1 MLLSRVRPNDL
12 AALEEG
18 RVLRPE
24 GEGFGIPSRSR
35 HPLARQV
42 DCRERARERERKR
55 EREKEREKDRD
66 ARRSKRGMRRVTGKL
81 TVAEGQRDRTTERQT
96 DS

>member
-1 MLLSRVRPNDL
+1 MSSAPKAKGSVSQADL
-12 AALEEG
+12 VTPWHDRWAVESE
-18 RVLRPE
+18 
-24 GEGFGIPSRSR
+24 
-35 HPLARQV
+35 
-42 DCRERARERERKR
+42 RERERERGR
-55 EREKEREKDRD
+55 EREREKDRD